1 MKGAKQYK
9 CVAIKNLKNNY
20 NTFFAPLLLLV
31 VVVVV
36 RSFSFRVKL

>member
-20 NTFFAPLLLLV
+20 NTFFAPLL

>member
-9 CVAIKNLKNNY
+9 CVAIKNLKNNF
-20 NTFFAPLLLLV
+20 NTFFAPLLLV